1 MRRAPD
7 HASAGSGARPT
18 PEGEPVA
25 RRALALQALAVDVVL
40 DVLDYALTWVAGSAD
55 GRPPHTDDTPAPRAS
70 A

>member
-1 MRRAPD
+1 M
-7 HASAGSGARPT
+7 
-18 PEGEPVA
+18 A